1 MPLDIYSD
9 LVETVAEYLARDDL
23 SDQIPDFIR
32 LAEADLGREVGWRF
46 TSKEVTGNFVV
57 DEDFIT
63 LPTDTL
69 KAEILV
75 ITDTVPG
82 PVNINIVSG
91 QEFNRKLRT
100 TSSSWHPVVARHLGL
115 TLKLAPTPAKDW
127 AYKLWYQA
135 FITKLSA
142 ANPTHWLL
150 TNAPDAM
157 LYGALK
163 HASVFLKD
171 WEAKAA
177 YEAEYEPA
185 KRSAKKLEFLART
198 GGGNLRVTTDI
209 DPGSLPR
216 RV

>member
-1 MPLDIYSD
+1 MPFDAFDD
-9 LVETVAEYLARDDL
+9 LVKSVGDFLARDDL
-23 SDQIPDFIR
+23 DDLIPDFIR

-46 TSKEVTGNFVV
+46 TTKEALGNFVV
-57 DEDFIT
+57 DQDFIT
-63 LPTDTL
+63 LPADTL
-69 KAEILV
+69 KAEILM

-127 AYKLWYQA
+127 AFKLWYQA
-135 FITKLSA
+135 FLTKLDA
-142 ANPTHWLL
+142 ANPTNWLL
-150 TNAPDAM
+150 DNAPDTL
-157 LYGALK
+157 LYGALA
-163 HASVFLKD
+163 HASVYLKD
-171 WEAKAA
+171 WEAASYYKGI
-177 YEAEYEPA
+177 YEPA
-185 KRSAKKLEFLART
+185 KQSTKKLEWLART